1 MAKAHLEDGKRLN
14 VSGMGDVRASAKID
28 ERTASV
34 DSTRGAVGD
43 TLVDEVLLVFAV
55 VEHLKE
61 LVLGHFQ
68 TLKGLLLL
76 DDGVG
81 QRLQCLLVLIQNDL
95 ARGNG
100 QQPALVQGSKLPLP
114 FHVGHIVVE
123 SGRVGGRRTV
133 AEIAAESLLSSL
145 TKNVG

>member
-1 MAKAHLEDGKRLN
+1 MRT
-14 VSGMGDVRASAKID
+14 SAKID

-34 DSTRGAVGD
+34 DCTCGAVRN
-43 TLVDEVLLVFAV
+43 TLVDKVLLVFAV

-76 DDGVG
+76 DDGG
-81 QRLQCLLVLIQNDL
+81 SQRLQGLLVFLLNDL

-100 QQPALVQGSKLPLP
+100 QQTCEYPRGQKEYSLP

-123 SGRVGGRRTV
+123 SGRVGGRGTV
-133 AEIAAESLLSSL
+133 AEVATESLLSSL
-145 TKNVG
+145 AENVG